1 MIEFLQIVL
10 AVIVILGAA
19 ATAWS
24 RDPFSKLICLGVLIG
39 GVFPFI
45 IAGGYLDVAVAV
57 ALIAPIT
64 TIFVLA
70 ITGRNGDGA

>member
-1 MIEFLQIVL
+1 MIEFLQVVL
-10 AVIVILGAA
+10 AGIVILGAV

-24 RDPFSKLICLGVLIG
+24 RDPFNKLICLSVLVG

-45 IAGGYLDVAVAV
+45 VAGGYLDVAIAV
-57 ALIAPIT
+57 ALITPIT

-70 ITGRNGDGA
+70 ITGRNSDGA

>member
-10 AVIVILGAA
+10 ALIVVLGAA

-45 IAGGYLDVAVAV
+45 VAGGYLDVAVAV
-57 ALIAPIT
+57 ALISPIT

-70 ITGRNGDGA
+70 IAGRREDGV

>member
-1 MIEFLQIVL
+1 MIEFLQAALAAIV
-10 AVIVILGAA
+10 VLGAA

-24 RDPFSKLICLGVLIG
+24 RDPFNKLICLGVLIG

-45 IAGGYLDVAVAV
+45 VAGGYLDVAVAV
-57 ALIAPIT
+57 ALIAPMT

-70 ITGRNGDGA
+70 IAGRGGNGD